1 MKKMNNYSNDYCYS
15 QNEILRIYIGSSRFE
30 KDSIKKAWILFNK
43 VSKKGIKE
51 IFTNYSF

>member
-1 MKKMNNYSNDYCYS
+1 MNNYSNDYCYS

-30 KDSIKKAWILFNK
+30 KDSIMKAWILFNK
-43 VSKKGIKE
+43 VSKKEIKE